1 MNMDPAFQ
9 NSKEKHI
16 LLKTCQVG
24 TNLQNLYTKFDPMYC
39 SYIVEFYEVCNLIE
53 RDDFIHS

>member
-1 MNMDPAFQ
+1 MLP
-9 NSKEKHI
+9 KI
-16 LLKTCQVG
+16 GQVG
-24 TNLQNLYTKFDPMYC
+24 TNLQNLDTKFDPMYC